1 MVFIRQEEDK
11 EMPRAN
17 KATVLEANDTTT
29 QEGVNMANGTSKVN
43 RTYEERIAEIDR
55 VIAHHQERVEKLN
68 ADRQRLV
75 DRQEGRFATKAG
87 KPFSPESLALLE
99 QVSTLSEEEFEQRRL
114 AVQRE
119 AFILN
124 RMRKQRSEAVP
135 QA

>member
-1 MVFIRQEEDK
+1 
-11 EMPRAN
+11 MP
-17 KATVLEANDTTT
+17 KARKADALDGTNTFDSADNTTT
-29 QEGVNMANGTSKVN
+29 QEGANMANGTSKAKLS
-43 RTYEERIAEIDR
+43 YDERIAEIDR

-75 DRQEGRFATKAG
+75 DRKEGRTTSKVG

-99 QVSTLSEEEFEQRRL
+99 QVSALSEEEFEQRRR
-114 AVQRE
+114 AAQRE

-124 RMRKQRSEAVP
+124 KMRKQRTEAVP